1 MEVFVKFEEIRTPED
16 VYDWMD
22 ENIQYGWLDTEN
34 GQHIGEMKNF
44 RKSYR
49 TMSLEEILEY
59 RFGTCIEQVALMKF
73 LLDKI
78 RVENK
83 MFCCRI
89 YEPDDYGNLEDDE
102 HMHCFVLFYRDEKFY
117 HMEHPNFQKKGIYE
131 YASEDEAIKA
141 IVDYYV
147 ELRGGKE
154 SPTTQF
160 YEVPPGMSFQQ
171 FNAFINHQ

>member
-1 MEVFVKFEEIRTPED
+1 
-16 VYDWMD
+16 MD

-89 YEPDDYGNLEDDE
+89 QEPDDYGNLEDDE
-102 HMHCFVLFYRDEKFY
+102 HMHCFVLFYRDEKVY
-117 HMEHPNFQKKGIYE
+117 HMEHPNFQKRE
-131 YASEDEAIKA
+131 Y
-141 IVDYYV
+141 
-147 ELRGGKE
+147 
-154 SPTTQF
+154 
-160 YEVPPGMSFQQ
+160 MSMLQKMRQ
-171 FNAFINHQ
+171 SKQS

>member
-1 MEVFVKFEEIRTPED
+1 MRLGQIRTPED

-73 LLDKI
+73 YWIRSGLKI
-78 RVENK
+78 RCSAAESMNR
-83 MFCCRI
+83 MT
-89 YEPDDYGNLEDDE
+89 
-102 HMHCFVLFYRDEKFY
+102 
-117 HMEHPNFQKKGIYE
+117 MEI
-131 YASEDEAIKA
+131 
-141 IVDYYV
+141 
-147 ELRGGKE
+147 
-154 SPTTQF
+154 
-160 YEVPPGMSFQQ
+160 
-171 FNAFINHQ
+171 

>member
-1 MEVFVKFEEIRTPED
+1 
-16 VYDWMD
+16 MD

-78 RVENK
+78 RVE
-83 MFCCRI
+83 
-89 YEPDDYGNLEDDE
+89 PDDYGNLEDDE
-102 HMHCFVLFYRDEKFY
+102 HMHCFVLFYRDEKVY
-117 HMEHPNFQKKGIYE
+117 HMEHPNFQKRE
-131 YASEDEAIKA
+131 Y
-141 IVDYYV
+141 
-147 ELRGGKE
+147 
-154 SPTTQF
+154 
-160 YEVPPGMSFQQ
+160 MSMLQKMRQ
-171 FNAFINHQ
+171 SKQS